1 MIAKS
6 MIGVINGKLKTA
18 DLLTFLILTKVIPMY
33 VVILRVGSKILLKIS
48 DLMELELTL
57 SQKYQKIFGLNMV
70 KQLVFSKWENALM
83 GTQITSLNIKALSV
97 LFSTTQCILQL
108 RMFLVLKKQ
117 CIISK
122 IASLKSKENSKML
135 ML

>member
-83 GTQITSLNIKALSV
+83 ETQITSLNIKDL
-97 LFSTTQCILQL
+97 
-108 RMFLVLKKQ
+108 
-117 CIISK
+117 
-122 IASLKSKENSKML
+122 
-135 ML
+135 

>member
-18 DLLTFLILTKVIPMY
+18 DLLTFLISTKVIPMY
-33 VVILRVGSKILLKIS
+33 EVILRVGSKILLKIL

-83 GTQITSLNIKALSV
+83 ETQITSLNIKDL
-97 LFSTTQCILQL
+97 
-108 RMFLVLKKQ
+108 
-117 CIISK
+117 
-122 IASLKSKENSKML
+122 
-135 ML
+135 